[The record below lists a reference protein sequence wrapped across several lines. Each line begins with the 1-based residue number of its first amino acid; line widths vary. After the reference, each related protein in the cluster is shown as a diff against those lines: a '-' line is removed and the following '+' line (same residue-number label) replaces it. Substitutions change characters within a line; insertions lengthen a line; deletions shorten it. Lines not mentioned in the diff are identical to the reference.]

1 MKKDNLDEYV
11 SKISN
16 VLTDKIQIITSI
28 EYHYDL
34 EKLISF
40 TDNLS
45 NEEVEEILEQL
56 INDRLE
62 EIKKCTNEE
71 QIKENNKLVDEV
83 TEFFYESVD
92 DSVIAEEGSC
102 IASDLILKVLGVNG
116 RKIEMPIKISFIKE
130 YCISNIIEEKDI
142 RKTLLWIVLE
152 LSTVSYFLKN
162 KTITSK

>member
-1 MKKDNLDEYV
+1 MKKDNLNEYV
-11 SKISN
+11 NKIDN
-16 VLTDKIQIITSI
+16 ILDNKIQIITSI

-34 EKLISF
+34 EKMISF
-40 TDNLS
+40 TNDLS
-45 NEEVEEILEQL
+45 DEELENVIEQL
-56 INDRLE
+56 INDKLE
-62 EIKKCTNEE
+62 EIRKCTNVE
-71 QIKENNKLVDEV
+71 QIKEINKLVDEV
-83 TEFFYESVD
+83 TEFFYDSDE

-152 LSTVSYFLKN
+152 LSTVSYLLKN